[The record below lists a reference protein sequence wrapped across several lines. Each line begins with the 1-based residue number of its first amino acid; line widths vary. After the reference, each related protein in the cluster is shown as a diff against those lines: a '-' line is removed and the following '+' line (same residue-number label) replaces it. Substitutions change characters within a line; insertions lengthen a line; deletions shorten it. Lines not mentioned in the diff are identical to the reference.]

1 MGNAGTAKEV
11 MSKKDEMLETFCEN
25 LTAYLTTAGDEKA
38 RNMQRMKR
46 NFRGMMDEL
55 ISFMFEE
62 KGRNVTQ
69 SIASKYMTEYANRA
83 DEKITA
89 KADAALTV
97 LIRDFET
104 TAKMTL
110 RRAEDIANRA
120 DVTKIE
126 CIVKNLMDEAEA
138 SRNKL
143 ERSKKEIE
151 KRVDELLCMTPITE
165 SIRATFATLKEQGI
179 ELSPAEAVEIVKA
192 LAEYQGKIV
201 EKESYGDW
209 AKIQKG
215 R

>member
-1 MGNAGTAKEV
+1 MGNAGTAKEAIN
-11 MSKKDEMLETFCEN
+11 KKDEMLETFCEN

-46 NFRGMMDEL
+46 NFRNMMDEL
-55 ISFMFEE
+55 VSFMFEE
-62 KGRNVTQ
+62 KGRNITQ
-69 SIASKYMTEYANRA
+69 AIASKYMTEYANKA
-83 DEKITA
+83 DEKINT
-89 KADAALTV
+89 KADAVLAI

-104 TAKMTL
+104 TSKMTL

-126 CIVKNLMDEAEA
+126 RIIKNLMDEADA

-143 ERSKKEIE
+143 ERSKNEIE
-151 KRVDELLCMTPITE
+151 KRVDELLRMTPITE
-165 SIRATFATLKEQGI
+165 SIRATFATLKEQGV
-179 ELSPAEAVEIVKA
+179 ELSAAEAVEVVKA
-192 LAEYQGKIV
+192 MAEYQGKIV